1 MARHPMH
8 PLAPFVA
15 VWRRRHL
22 VAALARR
29 DIAARY
35 RGSAIGLAWSMAQP
49 LAMLAIYTFV
59 FGVIYRTEWP
69 GGDGSR
75 GGFAL
80 ALFAGLLAIGLFSD
94 CVARAPSLV
103 VGNPNFVKRV
113 VFPLEILSWVS
124 LGSAAFQCCVG
135 LVVWCGVR
143 AALIGPPPATAL
155 LAPIFLA
162 PVALL
167 GLGVS
172 WLLAGLAVYVR
183 DVAQLVGVGLAALTF
198 ASPVFFPSRHVPEP
212 FRAVVLLNPLAA
224 PIEMTRDAMLTGAL
238 PTASSLA
245 IAFAVAFAVAWL
257 GFAFFQL
264 ARRGF
269 ADAL

>member
-29 DIAARY
+29 EIAARY
-35 RGSAIGLAWSMAQP
+35 RGSAMGLAWSLAQP

-59 FGVIYRTEWP
+59 FGVVYGAKWP
-69 GGDGSR
+69 GDDGSQ

-80 ALFAGLLAIGLFSD
+80 ALFAGLLGIGLFSD
-94 CVARAPSLV
+94 CVVRAPALV
-103 VGNPNFVKRV
+103 VANPNFVKRV
-113 VFPLEILSWVS
+113 VFPLEILAWVS

-135 LVVWCGVR
+135 LIAWCVVR
-143 AALIGPPPATAL
+143 AVLIGPPPPTAL
-155 LAPIFLA
+155 LAPVLLA

-198 ASPVFFPSRHVPEP
+198 ASPVFFPSQAVPEP
-212 FRAVVLLNPLAA
+212 FRALVLLNPLAA
-224 PIEMTRDAMLTGAL
+224 PIEMARDAMLTGAL
-238 PTASSLA
+238 PSFLSLA
-245 IAFAVAFAVAWL
+245 IAFAVSFAVAWL
-257 GFAFFQL
+257 GFACFQRL
-264 ARRGF
+264 RRGF